1 MKNILLLGSGG
12 LRVGQAGEFDYSGS
26 QAIKAFKEE
35 GYRVILV
42 NPNIATVQTD
52 ESVVFG
58 VSYLVDGLY
67 AVNFLQKRKQRKHY
81 RGSLRKILIARL
93 LKKRF
98 YRGVT
103 MWWIIGVWFL
113 WVCYMLLIISSKARG
128 MYYYRVVKNTYP
140 DGNVDYAVQYRV
152 KYEIMW
158 DTFSSTVSTEQEA
171 IDKIQWNINDD
182 AKRARKAAKKEV
194 LK

>member
-1 MKNILLLGSGG
+1 
-12 LRVGQAGEFDYSGS
+12 
-26 QAIKAFKEE
+26 
-35 GYRVILV
+35 
-42 NPNIATVQTD
+42 
-52 ESVVFG
+52 
-58 VSYLVDGLY
+58 
-67 AVNFLQKRKQRKHY
+67 
-81 RGSLRKILIARL
+81 
-93 LKKRF
+93 
-98 YRGVT
+98 